1 MGLFD
6 DTFDLDDNGRVDTWE
21 LDEIGMLDDDDD
33 IDSDFDDGGD
43 EW

>member
-6 DTFDLDDNGRVDTWE
+6 DTFDIDNDGKVDVWE
-21 LDEIGMLDDDDD
+21 LDEIGMLDDSDD